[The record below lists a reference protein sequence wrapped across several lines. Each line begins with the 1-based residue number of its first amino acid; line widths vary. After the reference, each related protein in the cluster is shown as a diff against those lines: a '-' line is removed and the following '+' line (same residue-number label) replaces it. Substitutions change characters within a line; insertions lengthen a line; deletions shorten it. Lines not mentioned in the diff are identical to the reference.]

1 MIEAVRDNAE
11 LYWIVE
17 RKNSEKSET
26 EKDHLDLFF
35 DSIKATVRNFS
46 PADIHTTKK
55 QIFNYVSD
63 IEDKYIWMRGRPNND
78 RGCADQPASNSTSRH
93 TFNTIEQPQR
103 YQQDSVHDFQSTSSF
118 ICIEQPQRHLQD
130 SLHIAQSTSGRTF
143 NSIERLQ
150 RHQQDSLHDFQ
161 STSGPSF
168 NRIEQPQR
176 EYQKLP
182 LQTNT
187 DGSVTTSTPLSSA
200 ASSYYEDFSCEEQI

>member
-1 MIEAVRDNAE
+1 MKFILQEKE
-11 LYWIVE
+11 VE
-17 RKNSEKSET
+17 RKNSEKSEK

-63 IEDKYIWMRGRPNND
+63 IEDKYIWMRDRPNND
-78 RGCADQPASNSTSRH
+78 RGCADQLASNSTSRH

-103 YQQDSVHDFQSTSSF
+103 YQQDSVHDFQSTSGHSF
-118 ICIEQPQRHLQD
+118 ISIEQPQRHLQD
-130 SLHIAQSTSGRTF
+130 HIVQSTSGQTF

-150 RHQQDSLHDFQ
+150 RHQQDSVHDFQ

-168 NRIEQPQR
+168 NRIERPQR
-176 EYQKLP
+176 EHLQLP
-182 LQTNT
+182 HQTNT

-200 ASSYYEDFSCEEQI
+200 ASSYYENFSCQEEI